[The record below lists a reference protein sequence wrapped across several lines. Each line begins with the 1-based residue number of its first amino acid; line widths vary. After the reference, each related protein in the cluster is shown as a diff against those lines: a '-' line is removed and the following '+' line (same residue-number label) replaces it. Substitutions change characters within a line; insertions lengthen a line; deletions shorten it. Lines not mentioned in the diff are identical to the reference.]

1 MASYGKP
8 PEFEETVEDWDQY
21 IERMENYFVANGI
34 RQEEKK
40 RSLLLAV
47 ISPANYR
54 LLRSLIYP
62 QKPCEKSYDEVVVV
76 MKAHHCPKPSVIIQ
90 CFCFHNRFRQPGE
103 SVSTYISELR
113 ALSEHCGFG
122 LCLDDMLQD

>member
-21 IERMENYFVANGI
+21 IKCMENYFVANGI

-54 LLRSLIYP
+54 LLRSL
-62 QKPCEKSYDEVVVV
+62 
-76 MKAHHCPKPSVIIQ
+76 
-90 CFCFHNRFRQPGE
+90 
-103 SVSTYISELR
+103 VSP
-113 ALSEHCGFG
+113 
-122 LCLDDMLQD
+122 